1 MVEETLQPP
10 EAELGE
16 GEILAPEAAEGEK
29 ETAYTKEQVEAAI
42 AQATQEA
49 RARQSGEFKRAEA
62 AEKSARDAQQQLQ
75 SVQAYYDSLLQKQ
88 LESIPDEDK
97 ATAERDFY
105 KQRLSQ
111 LETER
116 RQYQAQQQALRQRQE
131 AEDYF
136 DQPWI
141 KVADRLG
148 VKLDDPRVDW
158 AYDSQD
164 FGVRTERRMASFLDL
179 QQASLED
186 KMKTNL
192 SEEKRKR
199 GFDQTEP
206 SGIGTSGSNEEFWK
220 AWGTGEANDRARAR
234 KVFDKLL
241 KGG

>member
-42 AQATQEA
+42 GQALKEA
-49 RARQSGEFKRAEA
+49 RAIQSGESRRAEA
-62 AEKSARDAQQQLQ
+62 AEKSARDAQQQFQ

-105 KQRLSQ
+105 RQRLNQ
-111 LETER
+111 IETEQ
-116 RQYQAQQQALRQRQE
+116 RQAEALRRE
-131 AEDYF
+131 REFEDYF

-141 KVADRLG
+141 EVADELG
-148 VKLDDPRVDW
+148 IKLDDPRIDW
-158 AYDSQD
+158 AYDTRD
-164 FGVRTERRMASFLDL
+164 FVVRKKRRLASFRKLEREI
-179 QQASLED
+179 LED

-192 SEEKRKR
+192 SEEKRKH